1 MLASKLFE
9 ERHRGSLQQS
19 VKSRLDSIQAEY
31 KVKPEA
37 VLVAWDCLQLA
48 KPLSQ
53 HGSQNADWP
62 ETEDSFQLLKRKLG
76 EMVAKDAAKKS
87 VNLLS
92 TVQSKFIPQISPAQ
106 VGEKRPE
113 FSTQSAPKRPQF
125 APVVMERLLTVQP
138 FLGGHF
144 AMASEGDVNE
154 TRVQVLPSNEW
165 TERWFVGNKEHR
177 YMYAPLTGITEE
189 LRHRI
194 TQFGQRVLESQ
205 RVKNPLIGLGEEG
218 EGGELFCT
226 SFDKV
231 GAAVQG
237 RNVVV
242 CGWVVC
248 EGENEKLG
256 LGNCMLEGV
265 NGVRVKL
272 ELQDAGKCSLFPGQY
287 LVVEGVSTM
296 RTKLQVK
303 HLYEDLIEKPAMF
316 IRPTSSSTSLWTV
329 SGPFTRH
336 TDFEFELLSALL
348 AQIKLEQPTAVL
360 LLGPFVDC
368 NHPLIASGRPLMQVD
383 GDMLPVDFVDVLSY
397 MLQMIASQL
406 AGTRTKVLLVPC
418 TDDATHNVVAFPQPP
433 LELPDGMTDVDRFV
447 CLPNPAMFQLGC
459 SSIAVAN
466 IDTLFDF
473 QSEGSPS
480 QGYSARE
487 NFTRLTAQM
496 LQAKSF
502 YPIVPPAAQSV
513 VDLSFCNEFDLQA
526 APQVLLTPSKLQA
539 FAHEDPHTGT
549 VCINP
554 GRAITQR
561 SKMTVCKL
569 EMQPVTVPE
578 ESTASR
584 TKAEFFTVG

>member
-9 ERHRGSLQQS
+9 ERSRGSLQAS

-48 KPLSQ
+48 KPQSQ
-53 HGSQNADWP
+53 QAADWP
-62 ETEDSFQLLKRKLG
+62 ETEDSFHLLKRKLG
-76 EMVAKDAAKKS
+76 EMVAKDAAKKG
-87 VNLLS
+87 VNVLS
-92 TVQSKFIPQISPAQ
+92 TVQSRFLPQISPAQ
-106 VGEKRPE
+106 VGDKRAD
-113 FSTQSAPKRPQF
+113 FSAQSAPKRLQF
-125 APVVMERLLTVQP
+125 APVVMERLLAVP
-138 FLGGHF
+138 SFCGEHF
-144 AMASEGDVNE
+144 AASAASEESANE
-154 TRVQVLPSNEW
+154 VKVLPGNEW
-165 TERWFVGNKEHR
+165 TERWLARGGAEHR
-177 YMYAPLTGITEE
+177 YMYAPLTGLTEE

-194 TQFGQRVLESQ
+194 AEFGQRVLESQ
-205 RVKNPLIGLGEEG
+205 RVKNPLLLED
-218 EGGELFCT
+218 GGEPFCS

-237 RNVVV
+237 RHVVV

-272 ELQDAGKCSLFPGQY
+272 ELQDAVGKLSLFPGQY
-287 LVVEGVSTM
+287 LVVEGVCTS

-303 HLYEDLIEKPAMF
+303 HLYEDGLG
-316 IRPTSSSTSLWTV
+316 RPIALPRTATSTSLWTV

-336 TDFEFELLSALL
+336 TDFEFELLSTLL
-348 AQIKLEQPTAVL
+348 AQVKLEQPAAVL

-368 NHPLIASGRPLMQVD
+368 NHPLIASGRPMMRVD
-383 GDMLPVDFVDVLSY
+383 GDMLSVDFVDVLSY
-397 MLQMIASQL
+397 MLQMIATQL

-433 LELPDGMTDVDRFV
+433 LELPDFDAHDGAERFV
-447 CLPNPAMFQLGC
+447 CLPNPAVFQLGGA
-459 SSIAVAN
+459 SLAVAN
-466 IDTLFDF
+466 VDTLFDF
-473 QSEGSPS
+473 QSEGSPC
-480 QGYSARE
+480 QGHSARE

-539 FAHEDPHTGT
+539 FAHEDAQTGT
-549 VCINP
+549 VCVNP

-569 EMQPVTVPE
+569 ELQPVSVPE
-578 ESTASR
+578 ESPASR
-584 TKAEFFTVG
+584 TRAEFFTVG